1 MKRMKRAI
9 ALLLAVVMCFSVCP
23 VSAFAT
29 TTGEEAS
36 TTETTEPHP
45 EQDTME
51 SPTVPVPDEEEQ
63 VVPETEP
70 PLEVT
75 SEEDPEEPTESEVE
89 IVANGSCGTNVYWEL
104 DTEGML
110 RISTTGAGVMNNYS
124 SGSSSK
130 PAYSYRSQVLKLV
143 VEEGIT
149 SIGNYAFYNYT
160 NLKEVSLPETLTK
173 IGNYAFQ
180 SCTSLTEI
188 VIPDS
193 VTELGY
199 YVFNNCTSL
208 TKAVLTDGI
217 TSLGERTFYGCTSL
231 VDVDLP
237 ENLVTIGIY
246 AFYNCK
252 ALPGITFPES
262 LTTIGNYAFK
272 NCTAITG
279 TLVIPDLVT
288 SIGTEAFYNCDGL
301 IGLVVDD
308 SATSIGGHA
317 FYDCDG
323 LLSVELGD
331 CVTTIGNNAFYSCN
345 ALVSL
350 DLGNGVTSIGSYAF
364 QGCSAIAG
372 ELVIPDSV
380 KTIGYQAF
388 YDLDKITSIFL
399 GAGLTRIEDYV
410 FYSCGSVLQVTFT
423 GTIAPTI
430 YSNSFSSMS
439 KLASVTVPLEGYS
452 SFVNAFGA
460 SFSTKLRLQC
470 SDDHS
475 DMVIV
480 DDVLVA
486 YFGNDTTVEIPE
498 GVRVIGDGAFMHC
511 TTLTSVVIP
520 DTVTE
525 IGNYAFDYCT
535 NLVDIQLPYGLTRIG
550 KYAFYYCQKM
560 TAELNLTDDLTELGA
575 YAFYY
580 CQKITGD
587 VYLSDHLTAVEPYT
601 FYYCSSLKGT
611 LRLPSNLTEIKTYAF
626 AYCSGL
632 QGALKLPITLT
643 AIRSYAFLGCSGLT
657 GDLVLPNSVTTLE
670 YCAFQNCSGFDGS
683 LVLSEG
689 LKSISSSAFSNCSK
703 ITGELVIPDTVTS
716 YIDSNAFYGM
726 KGLTSVVIGPN
737 VTRLY
742 SYAFQNCTGLE
753 TLTFTGLTPPTI
765 DYGNFDGM
773 NSLKAIYVPSGVFEG
788 YMAKFGTNVPKTARI
803 LTSDLVEDE
812 FLIIDN
818 VLLSYLGKGGEVT
831 IPDTV
836 TAIAAYAFQG
846 CTDVTKVNIP
856 ESVTSIG
863 NYAFR
868 SSGLTEI
875 NLPSSIHTIGT
886 HMFSYC
892 ADLTELVIPETVTTI
907 GNYAFQG
914 CIGLTELV
922 IPDTVTAIGD
932 YAFRGCTDLTSLD
945 TGDGVVTIGTY
956 AFEGCTGLVNVV
968 IGDAVTSIGTYAFH
982 KCSELVTL
990 NLGSNLETIGE
1001 YAFYQCQKLEALELG
1016 DAVISVGQRAF
1027 YECKGMKHLDL
1038 GSSVQTIGQYAFYS
1052 CTGLTG
1058 DLVIPDSVTSMGYQA
1073 FYNCNSLD
1081 GTLTLSNGLKTI
1093 PGYAFYNCQKIT
1105 GELVIPDSVT
1115 TIGDYAFEYLYG
1127 LTSITLGSG
1136 VDKVTS
1142 VYPFYYCTNVTSFT
1156 FTGVT
1161 PPTFSYNPFYGM
1173 SKLETVYVPMESLAQ
1188 YKTALKSY
1196 LPTKATIKAIGATD
1210 FVIKDGVLVGYQGAD
1225 TEVTIPDTVTA
1236 IGYGAFQNNTAITS
1250 VVIPDTVTAIDDYA
1264 FRGCTALTTVNLPAS
1279 VSTIGNYAFYSCSK
1293 LTGELVLPEALTTIG
1308 NYAFAECT
1316 GLTGTL
1322 TLTNG
1327 LTTIGSNAFYNCN
1340 KISGELVIPD
1350 SVKSIGDLAFYNL
1363 SKITSITIGSGVETM
1378 GSSTSYNQSPF
1389 YCCSSVTQFTF
1400 RGETAPAIS
1409 SNIFYSMS
1417 KLPAVWIPAGTYAD
1431 YAAVIKS
1438 FLTYSTRIR
1447 CMNEEKQFVINE
1459 DGVLIA
1465 YLGDDTAIEIPEGVT
1480 AIGDAAFIHNKTMTS
1495 VVIPDTVTTIGEYAF
1510 RGCSNLTGALV
1521 LHDGITEIG
1530 RYAFYGCSGLT
1541 GSLVMPDSITNIGTY
1556 AFYGCTGLNGT
1567 LKLPANLTVVNQYTF
1582 YNCKNIV
1589 GEVVVPDNVTTIAD
1603 YAFTNMSSITSVV
1616 LGSGV
1621 TQVGSTS
1628 NYTYMIFSGCNKMVD
1643 LTFTGKL
1650 PSFAGNPFS
1659 GSYLRRIHVPE
1670 EEFIAYL
1677 DVLGSYLPTN
1687 ARVVTIEME
1696 EDFLIQDGVL
1706 LAYQGVGGDVV
1717 IPEGVTSIGKYAFH
1731 GCKEITSI
1739 QIPEGVTSIGAYA
1752 FRNCSGLTRIVMPN
1766 SLRTIGNYAFYN
1778 CDALSGTLVISDGVT
1793 TIGSYTF
1800 NDCDGITGLDL
1811 GSGVKSIGE
1820 RAFEYCDA
1828 LTGDLIL
1835 PDSLTS
1841 LGTYAF
1847 HACYKLNGMLKLSEK
1862 LTTIPVECFW
1872 GCPFSGEVVIP
1883 DSVTTIESYAFE
1895 TVNGVKSFVL
1905 GTGVT
1910 SISSS
1915 AFSGCSAVVT
1925 MMFMGTKV
1933 PTISGNIFSSMS
1945 KLEKVYVPAEAYD
1958 AYVAKFSSWL
1968 GGTDRISTD
1977 FVTARITNLVA
1988 DRVYSNTVALSWNPH
2003 TSSSVVGYNVYSG
2016 SEVLA
2021 ENLIGSTSECW
2032 FAIRG
2037 LETGSSYTYTVQ
2049 GYTEDGRVTGIA
2061 QVTAKTVLP
2070 QVKDIKSGNTYNKVN
2085 EDSNTI
2091 YIYVTNSRNLLPLV
2105 EENTV
2110 CAVYSDDVHIGDAV
2124 LDTEKTNSSTAIYTL
2139 NWDMTGWADGEH
2151 EIRAVLTDIDG
2162 ASAEYTETLIIDRV
2176 IPAQIVG
2183 VTATG
2188 DHDVLHISWAMAAET
2203 DTHVYRIYRRTET
2216 DGPYRLVAQINNR
2229 ETLTYTDKTIK
2240 KDRVYYYYV
2249 VGVNELDQEG
2259 VPSVVVAATLAPDT
2273 QAPVV
2278 TKLSP
2283 ANGTYLKSTV
2293 TVQVTAQDDIALDR
2307 VELEYSRDDGA
2318 TWTFLAEL
2326 SASSLRTNFDTTVLE
2341 DGVIRMRATAFD
2353 ASGNISAP
2361 LEYVYFIDNH
2371 GPEKVRGL
2379 SYESTSVTITLEWND
2394 VSDADIK
2401 YYRVEQK
2408 LEDGTY
2414 ITVADQIQKLGHN
2427 IYNLTPG
2434 TEYTYRVV
2442 GYDTQGNRG
2451 TPSDD
2456 IVASTLRD
2464 TTAPVITKIR
2474 PNAGYYAD
2482 VIPLE
2487 ITAEDEYQIRS
2498 ITVQVSM
2505 DLMNW
2510 VSVFV
2515 QNYAGTS
2522 KTQNLY
2528 YNLDLTR
2535 YEEGAIYIRAIAK
2548 DIGGN
2553 TSDASVNAP
2562 YVQYIID
2569 RTAPAKPQNVKAVGQ
2584 CGYIEISW
2592 NQGVETDLNGYCVY
2606 RADAEDGEYVLLEK
2620 NLKTINYYDRTVTE
2634 GKVYYYIVAACDK
2647 AGNLSAFSEV
2657 VFSEVGEDTEPPV
2670 IVTIYPASG
2679 SVIGSGNNAVSVT
2692 ATDNHMLQSLRM
2704 EYSADG
2710 IEYKLMYELPD
2721 ISQYDQYADA
2731 RIPVEEFEDGDTVY
2745 LRVTAADQTGNT
2757 SEPFDA
2763 FYTIDAVAPKVEN
2776 ARASYNSETESVEI
2790 TWTGCQEADIY
2801 GYRIYRVVKD
2811 TETLLAF
2818 LPAVAGQREYSR
2830 VDASLPV
2837 EKTSCVYR
2845 IEAVDRCG
2853 NPGPA
2858 LTDVVELPDRQ
2869 FPRVVLY
2876 CDNTMEIGVEY
2887 TFDATA
2893 STDNENIVSYLF
2905 DFGDGTTSTE
2915 PTVIHAY
2922 EELGEYTVTLSV
2934 TDNDGHVS
2942 TTSKTITVVER
2953 SAIGTVKIQILDENG
2968 RAVPNAPVYFDLGE
2982 ETQTM
2987 KLTDSTGCA
2996 IFTSTAGVHA
3006 VGCIIPNNEWLPAK
3020 KEVIILAGAQ
3030 TTVPMTLVH
3039 QPLIEG
3045 VFEVNRM
3052 TFDEIVAAGIDVS
3065 KPENQHIVS
3074 VGVKL
3079 TYGSAEQETSFI
3091 FNMTTKEALGDLT
3104 YDRDND
3110 GHKDREI
3117 VPVLLSEK
3125 SIAYLDLPI
3134 GASLLKEFFDVR
3146 LTIINNASSEFSML
3160 DNVVTLNLPEGLS
3173 IVESAGSESNATVEI
3188 NEIPGQSTKTVSWIL
3203 RGDQEGEYSLSADYS
3218 GLLSD
3223 FDEPIY
3229 TTFLAKEPI
3238 KVYGLSAVKLIAEVN
3253 SSVNFDAFYFNLA
3266 LENVSDIDVN
3276 MPSIQIEDHVLT
3288 AYLSRVFEFL
3298 EPDGSTST
3306 GYTDPTVT
3314 EPEVRHLNTILSNA
3328 NGYRQYIGTETAVQT
3343 LASGEKLT
3351 NQYAAYNVTGYD
3363 NLMLLQEAIREVA
3376 EDCGI
3381 QFEVNVTDMDLFS
3394 TENAVEKLENVR
3406 NDETKLAS
3414 FDEILDCSRYFYVLE
3429 SLDRSNSM
3437 FIKENENLYDSMK
3450 KYMAAS
3456 VRSGMQTAFPDATA
3470 EEIDKNIAEA
3480 TVELTRA
3487 IVAQL
3492 MVDESMQQAIETTKD
3507 AKYLQVTT
3515 ALVSKLGELLTG
3527 DDLTVWND
3535 YLTDG
3540 NQLRTMSDK
3549 LEKFGLAQL
3558 VEYLAADLKAAGVS
3572 EEGIAGIRSYYDSG
3586 ELASALGEAVANVC
3600 TLVGG
3605 AVEKLNGVCANWSE
3619 SPEIVIDLIRVAAA
3633 QQEIHLLLDMLIEH
3647 TGEGS
3652 LTRRAL
3658 ENIRS
3663 GMTGIET
3670 RLAENFALNLNE
3682 ALADGTDATTAILA
3696 CLDSV
3701 YGAGTGPSYTLVKL
3715 TFGSVGDVL
3724 TWDGITTDCHVLSM
3738 CTEISL
3744 ALRQAVEHYGLGD
3757 EQNPLTDAQAVYT
3770 MTALKYLIKMRLIG
3784 EQCFVRAMGHLS
3796 KDEREAALAWVNKTN
3811 GTSHETLQAYLSA
3824 VQVRLLTYR
3833 DNIFSS
3839 YYTNLEIADAPEV
3852 TIDFEKGTA
3861 VVTSSS
3867 DCEYS
3872 FTGSDWQSCN
3882 GETIAFTP
3890 AAVNQYLWVRVKGT
3904 DSAPAGNITKV
3915 VIPAM
3920 SRITGDITMIYIEDG
3935 YQISGLSAG
3944 TYRYAFTDDRA
3955 DVELTG
3961 TITVEEG
3968 EIIKILEE
3976 KDDWRFIA
3984 LGTAETEAAFASQI
3998 RYVAA
4003 ERPWYID
4010 TDTYV
4015 ITGREDETTALQLVY
4030 YYESKG
4036 YVVTVV
4042 DKDGN
4047 ETELVGTGCV
4057 INLDG
4062 ESHKVVVS
4070 GDVDGDAKV
4079 TMEDLAEIIGHI
4091 NSEKELTDEY
4101 FDAAR
4106 LCENDYIDLFDLWA
4120 ELTYIQNK
4128 QAQGAD

>member
-29 TTGEEAS
+29 TTGEEAI

-51 SPTVPVPDEEEQ
+51 SPAVPVPDEEDQ

-110 RISTTGAGVMNNYS
+110 RISTTSAGVMNNYS

-149 SIGNYAFYNYT
+149 SIGNCAFYGYT
-160 NLKEVSLPETLTK
+160 NLKEVSLPDTLTK
-173 IGNYAFQ
+173 IGNNAFQ
-180 SCTSLTEI
+180 SCTGLTEI

-208 TKAVLTDGI
+208 TSAVLSDGI
-217 TSLGERTFYGCTSL
+217 TSLGERSFYGCTSL
-231 VDVDLP
+231 VNVDLP
-237 ENLVTIGIY
+237 ENLTTIGIN

-252 ALPGITFPES
+252 ALTSITLPES
-262 LTTIGNYAFK
+262 LTTIRNSAFYG
-272 NCTAITG
+272 CVAISG
-279 TLVIPDLVT
+279 ILVIPEQVT
-288 SIGTEAFYNCDGL
+288 SIEANAFRNCDSL
-301 IGLVVDD
+301 TGLVVYN
-308 SATSIGGHA
+308 SATSIGGSA

-323 LLSVELGD
+323 LLSVDLGN
-331 CVTTIGNNAFYSCN
+331 CVTSISDYAFYSCG
-345 ALVSL
+345 ALLSL
-350 DLGNGVTSIGSYAF
+350 DLGNSVTSIGSYAF
-364 QGCSAIAG
+364 QNCSAIAG
-372 ELVIPDSV
+372 DLVIPDSV

-388 YDLDKITSIFL
+388 YNLDKITSIVF
-399 GAGLTRIEDYV
+399 GTGLTRIDDYA
-410 FYSCGSVLQVTFT
+410 FCSCDGVLQITFT

-430 YSNSFSSMS
+430 YSSAFSSMS

-511 TTLTSVVIP
+511 TTLISVVIP

-550 KYAFYYCQKM
+550 QYAFCYCQKM

-580 CQKITGD
+580 CSKITGD
-587 VYLSDHLTAVEPYT
+587 VYLSDHLTVVEPYT

-626 AYCSGL
+626 ASCSGL

-643 AIRSYAFLGCSGLT
+643 AIRQYAFMSCSGFT

-670 YCAFQNCSGFDGS
+670 NYAFQNCNGFDGS

-689 LKSISSSAFSNCSK
+689 LKSISYQAFYNCSK

-716 YIDSNAFYGM
+716 YIDSYAFYGM

-737 VTRLY
+737 VTTLS
-742 SYAFQNCTGLE
+742 SYAFQNCSGLE
-753 TLTFTGLTPPTI
+753 TLTFTGLTVPAI
-765 DYGNFDGM
+765 NSSNFSGM
-773 NSLKAIYVPSGVFEG
+773 NSLKAIYVPSGVFEA
-788 YMAKFGTNVPKTARI
+788 YMTKFGTSVPRTARI
-803 LTSDLVEDE
+803 LTTDPVEDE
-812 FLIIDN
+812 FLIVDN
-818 VLLSYLGKGGEVT
+818 VLLSYLGDGGEVT
-831 IPDTV
+831 IPDNV

-846 CTDVTKVNIP
+846 CADVTKVNIP

-863 NYAFR
+863 DYAFR

-875 NLPSSIHTIGT
+875 SLPSSIQTIGT
-886 HMFSYC
+886 HMFSFC
-892 ADLTELVIPETVTTI
+892 TGLTELVIPETVTAI

-914 CIGLTELV
+914 CTGLT
-922 IPDTVTAIGD
+922 
-932 YAFRGCTDLTSLD
+932 RLD
-945 TGDGVVTIGTY
+945 TGNGVVTIGTY
-956 AFEGCTGLVNVV
+956 AFDGCTGLIDVV
-968 IGDAVTSIGTYAFH
+968 IGDAVTSIGTYAFQ

-990 NLGSNLETIGE
+990 NLGSKLETIGE

-1027 YECKGMKHLDL
+1027 YECKGMKSLDL
-1038 GSSVQTIGQYAFYS
+1038 GNSVQTIGTYAFYS
-1052 CTGLTG
+1052 CNGLTG
-1058 DLVIPDSVTSMGYQA
+1058 DLVIPDSVTSLGTYA
-1073 FYNCNSLD
+1073 FYNCSGLD
-1081 GTLTLSNGLKTI
+1081 GTLTLSNGLTTI

-1115 TIGDYAFEYLYG
+1115 TIGDYAFQYLYG

-1136 VDKVTS
+1136 VTKITS
-1142 VYPFYYCTNVTSFT
+1142 VYPFYYCNGVTSFT

-1161 PPTFSYNPFYGM
+1161 APTFSYSPFYGL
-1173 SKLETVYVPMESLAQ
+1173 SKLETVYVPMESLAE
-1188 YKTALKSY
+1188 YKEALKSY

-1210 FVIKDGVLVGYQGAD
+1210 FVIKDGVLVGYQGED

-1236 IGYGAFQNNTAITS
+1236 IGEGAFQNNTAITS
-1250 VVIPDTVTAIDDYA
+1250 VVIPDTVTAIGDYA
-1264 FRGCTALTTVNLPAS
+1264 FRGCTALAAVNLPAA
-1279 VSTIGNYAFYSCSK
+1279 VTTIGSYAFYSCSK
-1293 LTGELVLPEALTTIG
+1293 LTGELALPEALTSIG
-1308 NYAFAECT
+1308 SYAFYECT

-1322 TLTNG
+1322 NLPNALTS
-1327 LTTIGSNAFYNCN
+1327 IGSYAFYNCN
-1340 KISGELVIPD
+1340 KFSGELVIPD
-1350 SVKSIGDLAFYNL
+1350 SVKSIGDRAFRSL
-1363 SKITSITIGSGVETM
+1363 TKITSITIGSGVETM
-1378 GSSTSYNQSPF
+1378 GTSTSNSESPF
-1389 YCCSSVTQFTF
+1389 YSCSGVTQFTF

-1409 SNIFYSMS
+1409 SNIFSSMS

-1438 FLTYSTRIR
+1438 FLTNSTRIR
-1447 CMNEEKQFVINE
+1447 CMNEEKQFLIDE
-1459 DGVLIA
+1459 EGVLIA
-1465 YLGDDTAIEIPEGVT
+1465 YLGDDTAVEIPEGVT
-1480 AIGDAAFIHNKTMTS
+1480 AIGDAAFINNKTMTS

-1510 RGCSNLTGALV
+1510 RGCSNLTGSLV

-1589 GEVVVPDNVTTIAD
+1589 GELVIPDSVTKIAD
-1603 YAFTNMSSITSVV
+1603 YAFTNMSLITSVV

-1621 TQVGSTS
+1621 TQVGSS
-1628 NYTYMIFSGCNKMVD
+1628 SSYAYTIFSGCNK
-1643 LTFTGKL
+1643 LEQITFTGKR
-1650 PSFAGNPFS
+1650 PSYAGNPFS
-1659 GSYLRRIHVPE
+1659 NNTYLRRIHVPE
-1670 EEFIAYL
+1670 EEFVAYL
-1677 DVLGSYLPTN
+1677 DVLGSYLPSN
-1687 ARVVTIEME
+1687 ARLVTIEME
-1696 EDFLIQDGVL
+1696 EEFLVQDGVL
-1706 LAYQGVGGDVV
+1706 LAYQGMGGDVV
-1717 IPEGVTSIGKYAFH
+1717 IPDGITSISKYAFR
-1731 GCKEITSI
+1731 GCKEITSVH
-1739 QIPEGVTSIGAYA
+1739 IPDGVTDIGVYA
-1752 FRNCSGLTRIVMPN
+1752 FSHCSGLTQIVMPN
-1766 SLRTIGNYAFYN
+1766 SLKTIGNNAFYN
-1778 CDALSGTLVISDGVT
+1778 CDALSGTLVIPDGVQS
-1793 TIGSYTF
+1793 IGNYAF
-1800 NDCDGITGLDL
+1800 YDCDSFTTLQL
-1811 GSGVKSIGE
+1811 GSGLTSIGSS
-1820 RAFEYCDA
+1820 AFDSCSA

-1835 PDSLTS
+1835 PDSLVT
-1841 LGTYAF
+1841 LGNYAF
-1847 HACYKLNGMLKLSEK
+1847 QNCTNLNGTLKLSESM
-1862 LTTIPVECFW
+1862 TSIPYYGFYNTK
-1872 GCPFSGEVVIP
+1872 FTGELVIP
-1883 DSVTTIESYAFE
+1883 DSVTLIDSYAFQYLSGLE
-1895 TVNGVKSFVL
+1895 SIVFGVGVKN
-1905 GTGVT
+1905 
-1910 SISSS
+1910 IYSSVFYS
-1915 AFSGCSAVVT
+1915 CGNVKTV
-1925 MMFMGTKV
+1925 MFMGTTV
-1933 PTISGNIFSSMS
+1933 PSFSDNIFSPMS
-1945 KLEKVYVPAEAYD
+1945 KLETVYVPAEAYD

-2162 ASAEYTETLIIDRV
+2162 ASAEYTETLIIDRG

-2353 ASGNISAP
+2353 ASENISAP

-2553 TSDASVNAP
+2553 TSDASVKAP

-2592 NQGVETDLNGYCVY
+2592 NQGGETDLNGYSVY
-2606 RADAEDGEYVLLEK
+2606 RADTEDGEYVLQAK
-2620 NLKTINYYDRTVTE
+2620 GLKTINFYDRTVTE
-2634 GKVYYYIVAACDK
+2634 GNVYYYIVAACDK

-2657 VFSEVGEDTEPPV
+2657 VFSEVGEDTEAPV

-2679 SVIGSGNNAVSVT
+2679 SLIGSGNNAVSVT

-2757 SEPFDA
+2757 SDPFDA

-3173 IVESAGSESNATVEI
+3173 IVESAGSEGNATVEI

-3328 NGYRQYIGTETAVQT
+3328 SGYRQYIGTETAVQT

-3381 QFEVNVTDMDLFS
+3381 QFEVIETDMDLFS
-3394 TENAVEKLENVR
+3394 TDNALDKLEDVQK
-3406 NDETKLAS
+3406 DETKKAS
-3414 FDEILDCSRYFYVLE
+3414 YGEILDCSRYFYVLE

-3450 KYMAAS
+3450 NYMGIS
-3456 VRSGMQTAFPDATA
+3456 VRNGMKKAFEKATE
-3470 EEIDKNIAEA
+3470 EEIDEIIAEA
-3480 TVELTRA
+3480 TEELTRA

-3507 AKYLQVTT
+3507 AKYLEVTT
-3515 ALVSKLGELLTG
+3515 ALLSKLGALLTG

-3535 YLTDG
+3535 YLDTD
-3540 NQLRTMSDK
+3540 NQIRTMSDK
-3549 LEKFGLAQL
+3549 LEKFGLARF
-3558 VEYLAADLKAAGVS
+3558 VDHLAADLKAAGVS
-3572 EEGIAGIRSYYDSG
+3572 EEGIAKIRSHYDSG
-3586 ELASALGEAVANVC
+3586 EMASDLGEAVANVC

-3605 AVEKLNGVCANWSE
+3605 AVEKLNAVSANWSE
-3619 SPEIVIDLIRVAAA
+3619 SPEIVSDLIRVAAA

-3652 LTRRAL
+3652 LTRTAL

-3682 ALADGTDATTAILA
+3682 ALADGTDATTAILS

-3724 TWDGITTDCHVLSM
+3724 TWDGITTDRHVLSM

-3757 EQNPLTDAQAVYT
+3757 GENLLTEKQAVYT

-3811 GTSHETLQAYLSA
+3811 GTSHETLQAYLSV

-3839 YYTNLEIADAPEV
+3839 YYTNLEIADAPKV
-3852 TIDFEKGTA
+3852 TIDFEKGTT
-3861 VVTSSS
+3861 VETFSS
-3867 DCEYS
+3867 DYEYS

-3882 GETIAFTP
+3882 GKPIAFTP
-3890 AAVNQYLWVRVKGT
+3890 AAVNQYLWVRLKGT

-3944 TYRYAFTDDRA
+3944 TYRYVFTDDRA

-3976 KDDWRFIA
+3976 KADWRFIA
-3984 LGTAETEAAFASQI
+3984 LGTAESKDAFASQI

-4079 TMEDLAEIIGHI
+4079 TMEDLAQIIGHI

-4101 FDAAR
+4101 FDAGR